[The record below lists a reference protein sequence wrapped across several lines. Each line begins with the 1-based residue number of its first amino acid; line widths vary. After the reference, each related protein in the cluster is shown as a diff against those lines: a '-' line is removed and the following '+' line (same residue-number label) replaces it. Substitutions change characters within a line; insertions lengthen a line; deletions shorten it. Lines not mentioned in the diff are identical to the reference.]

1 MNNVI
6 IVRNE
11 SWERIENENAG
22 TLKKK
27 EPNNEYAK
35 FKYLNTTVST

>member
-1 MNNVI
+1 M
-6 IVRNE
+6 RK
-11 SWERIENENAG
+11 IENKNAK

-35 FKYLNTTVST
+35 FKYLNTTGST